1 MPSRRRCLKPT
12 LFGRTA
18 ATLSL
23 ALLFPLLCQSI
34 YLDIH
39 VPLPQGC
46 LKYHALLAN
55 RLLREASRPTAPPP
69 TSQSKNDGENKVPQ
83 PSERVD
89 LFSHHTPHVTLYL
102 ADFDLEVDTDVQ
114 KEDSAGIAKALN
126 KTKVGA
132 FLGTISSLNFTEIMD
147 GWNCPLSFAKDQS
160 TSAYYNINGAY
171 AMLPIEDTPC
181 LQTLSTKLLH
191 SLQSYVRHPIVVP
204 SWVASL
210 PEPDRSSAIYRSRT
224 YGSPNVLEGFDP
236 HVTVGFDPTVSDSS
250 PAKHDSVQSS
260 LQWRVDTM
268 KQWNDAYQLVRETCI
283 DEVQGIALG
292 KNGVGGTVLAN
303 SIMGYWGWSGDGNGS
318 HNANRNGYFA
328 VVE

>member
-283 DEVQGIALG
+283 DEV
-292 KNGVGGTVLAN
+292 
-303 SIMGYWGWSGDGNGS
+303 
-318 HNANRNGYFA
+318 
-328 VVE
+328 